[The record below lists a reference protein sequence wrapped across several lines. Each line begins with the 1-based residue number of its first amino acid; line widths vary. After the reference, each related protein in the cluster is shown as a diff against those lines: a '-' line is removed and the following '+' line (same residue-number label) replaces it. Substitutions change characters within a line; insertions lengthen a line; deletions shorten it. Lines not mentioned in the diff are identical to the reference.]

1 MQCAGLV
8 QLTVNELLSEYQQS
22 VGYQAFLLADDK
34 LFNLLESKNSERR
47 FSQVIMKQSYAF
59 S

>member
-47 FSQVIMKQSYAF
+47 FSQVIMK
-59 S
+59 